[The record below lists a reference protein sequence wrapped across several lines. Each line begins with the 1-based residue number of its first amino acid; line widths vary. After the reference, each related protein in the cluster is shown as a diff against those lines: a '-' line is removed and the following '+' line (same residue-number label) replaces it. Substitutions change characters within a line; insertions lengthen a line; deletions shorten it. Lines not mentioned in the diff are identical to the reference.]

1 LFARVDQTGVV
12 HQHTPGV
19 TVTKTANFLGV
30 YQVTFPQNISACAVV
45 VSQGE
50 ASNNGYQ
57 SSAQFLAVIDSDPN
71 NGGDPHT
78 VDVNSFTDNG
88 TGIDAGFDLILAC

>member
-1 LFARVDQTGVV
+1 MPQKRGTPLTPKPTGE
-12 HQHTPGV
+12 P
-19 TVTKTANFLGV
+19 
-30 YQVTFPQNISACAVV
+30 NISACAVV